1 MEISSEETMNKR
13 IYSLTGIMLVAV
25 MMLSACSG
33 ITSAFSN
40 SPNQASAAQATPQ
53 SSTANSSTSGN
64 NVTSAKV
71 VSPVNTTTQ
80 TQILANSDLLSAY
93 ESTLESIYT
102 TVSPEVVNISVLT
115 PATSSSIQTFPGFNN
130 QQSQPQYSSALGS
143 GFVWDSNGDVV
154 TNNHVVDGATKI
166 EVTFSDGTT
175 VPATIVGQDPYSD
188 LAVIKVDVS
197 SSMLNPVTMADS
209 TQVKVGEIA
218 VAIGNPYGFEGSMTV
233 GTVSGLGRDLPTSTN
248 TQSTGATYSIPD
260 VIQTDAAINPGNS
273 GGVLVNDQGQVIGV
287 TSALESSSG
296 SSSGIGFA
304 IPAEIVS
311 QVVPSLISTGSY
323 AHPYLGISGTDMNPD
338 IAQAMNLPTDT
349 RGALVETVVAGG
361 PSAKA
366 GLQGS
371 NTVVTINGVQGT
383 VGGDIITAING
394 QTINSMSDIIAYL
407 AIHTQVDQT
416 VTLTILRNG
425 QTQSVQLILGTR
437 PAQ

>member
-1 MEISSEETMNKR
+1 MKKR
-13 IYSLTGIMLVAV
+13 IFSLTGILLVAV
-25 MMLSACSG
+25 MLLSACSG
-33 ITSAFSN
+33 IATAFSN
-40 SPNQASAAQATPQ
+40 SPNQVNVAQAAPQ
-53 SSTANSSTSGN
+53 TSTANPSTGSTNSTSVNTVGSTN
-64 NVTSAKV
+64 TSA
-71 VSPVNTTTQ
+71 Q
-80 TQILANSDLLSAY
+80 AQITANSGLLSAY

-102 TVSPEVVNISVLT
+102 TVSPQVVEISVLT
-115 PATSSSIQTFPGFNN
+115 PATSSSFQTFPGFNN

-143 GFVWDSNGDVV
+143 GFVWDTNGDIV

-197 SSMLNPVTMADS
+197 ASILHPVTMADS

-218 VAIGNPYGFEGSMTV
+218 IAIGNPYGAEGSMTV
-233 GTVSGLGRDLPTSTN
+233 GNVSGLGRDLPTNLN
-248 TQSTGATYSIPD
+248 TQSTSTTATYSIPD

-311 QVVPSLISTGSY
+311 QVVPSLISTGKY
-323 AHPYLGISGTDMNPD
+323 DHPYLGISGTDMNPD
-338 IAQAMNLPTDT
+338 IAQSMNLPSDT

-361 PSAKA
+361 PAANA
-366 GLQGS
+366 GLQAS

-407 AIHTQVDQT
+407 AIHTQVGQT

-425 QTQSVQLILGTR
+425 QTQSVKVTLGSR